1 MTAMRVPSETSPARG
16 RDGEWLTAREIA
28 AECLPDIPSTERGV
42 QLIAERNG
50 WDGTSLARKR
60 GGRGGAT
67 EYHVSLLPLLAQVAF
82 TQKRM
87 RVDMP
92 EPALPETP
100 ATPSLSAP
108 SLSARAQLARDA
120 RLAIVAAFDRFSRSV
135 QLNFATRVQIFV
147 DKYNAG
153 SLAVDE
159 WVREAVPSLSKRTL
173 MRFRAKKRAGGT
185 EALAHDP
192 AQSRKGTGILD
203 QANGGRVRA
212 FMLGLIAHQ
221 PHLSADAVRV
231 QCRAE
236 FGDIVHVV
244 LKGEKTYIELPPVRT
259 FQHVLKRLKEEHRVE
274 LIKLT
279 NPDQYRSTLALSGV
293 GTLRHVTE
301 PNQLW
306 QIDASPVDALCV
318 DGRHS
323 IYGCIDI
330 ATRRTVWLVSRTPR
344 ASAVALLLRKAVL
357 EWGVPD
363 MVVTDNGSDFVAL
376 ETKRLFASLGIDP
389 DTSNAYSP
397 EEKGH
402 VERVIRT
409 FQHQVGPLLPGYVGH
424 SVADRKAIE
433 NRKSFAKRLGETEAE
448 TFGVTLTGA
457 KLQAHVDGWARD
469 IYQHRPHGGL
479 NKETP
484 HQMALRSTAAI
495 RRVDERAL
503 DVLLMP
509 VVGQNG
515 QRTVTKF
522 GIRNDHR
529 FYLAPTLL
537 PGTVVFARQDPNDAG
552 RIYAFTE
559 DGATFLAEAICPE
572 LSGLHPE
579 TLVKAAKEI
588 HRELLDERTREM
600 KAEMKRIAKGA
611 PLIERA
617 LDVAQRDA
625 EKRAAE
631 AGNVIALPKREETH
645 STPQIAAA
653 IEAMSERRIETRAL
667 SAREEAEQLRIIAE
681 MDAAS
686 VTRIHE
692 DAEAVAAARVAAIE
706 TARTAHLPKGANIVA
721 LPETPKERYRRAVL
735 FEAQLQADTLC
746 AADAVWL
753 GGYRKSAEYSAHKG
767 MHEEFGDTW
776 LEP

>member
-1 MTAMRVPSETSPARG
+1 MTATGVPSETSPARG

-28 AECLPDIPSTERGV
+28 AECLPDMPSTESAVIRR
-42 QLIAERNG
+42 AEREG

-60 GGRGGAT
+60 VGRGGAT
-67 EYHVSLLPLLAQVAF
+67 EYHLSLLPLLAQVAF

-108 SLSARAQLARDA
+108 SLTARAQLARDA

-173 MRFRAKKRAGGT
+173 MRFRAKKRAGGG

-192 AQSRKGTGILD
+192 AKSRKGTGILD
-203 QANGGRVRA
+203 QANGGKVRA
-212 FMLGLIAHQ
+212 FMLGLIAYRD
-221 PHLSADAVRV
+221 HLSAEEVRT

-259 FQHVLKRLKEEHRVE
+259 FQHTLKRLKQEHRVE

-279 NPDQYRSTLALSGV
+279 NPDLYRSTLALSGV

-323 IYGCIDI
+323 VYGCIDI
-330 ATRRTVWLVSRTPR
+330 ATRRTVWLISRTPR
-344 ASAVALLLRKAVL
+344 ASAVALLLRKAIL
-357 EWGVPD
+357 AWGVPA
-363 MVVTDNGSDFVAL
+363 MVVTDNGSDFVARS
-376 ETKRLFASLGIDP
+376 TKQLFASLGIDP

-409 FQHQVGPLLPGYVGH
+409 FQHQVGPLLPGYIGH
-424 SVADRKAIE
+424 SVADRKTIE

-448 TFGVTLTGA
+448 TFGVTLAGTQ
-457 KLQAHVDGWARD
+457 LQAHVDEWSTVT
-469 IYQHRPHGGL
+469 YQHREHGGL
-479 NKETP
+479 KGETP
-484 HQMALRSTAAI
+484 FQAALRSTAPI

-503 DVLLMP
+503 DMLLMP
-509 VVGQNG
+509 VVGQDG
-515 QRTVTKF
+515 YRTVTKF
-522 GIRNDHR
+522 GIRHDHR
-529 FYLAPTLL
+529 FYLAPSIL
-537 PGTVVFARQDPNDAG
+537 PGTRVFVRQDPNDAG
-552 RIYAFTE
+552 RVYAYAE
-559 DGATFLAEAICPE
+559 DQASFLSEAICPE
-572 LSGLHPE
+572 LSGLNPE
-579 TLVKAAKEI
+579 ALVQTAKDI
-588 HRELLDERTREM
+588 HRELLDERTRDM
-600 KAEMKRIAKGA
+600 KAEMRRIAKG
-611 PLIERA
+611 PSLIERHLA
-617 LDVAQRDA
+617 VKRGDVP
-625 EKRAAE
+625 
-631 AGNVIALPKREETH
+631 NVISLPKREETH

-653 IEAMSERRIETRAL
+653 IEAFDANSRPSRGSTLSDQAAERHRAMLAEFEAPAGGGKVTPLRTMETAAYRFSRMIDIERRRDAGQPITPD
-667 SAREEAEQLRIIAE
+667 EAYE
-681 MDAAS
+681 
-686 VTRIHE
+686 
-692 DAEAVAAARVAAIE
+692 
-706 TARTAHLPKGANIVA
+706 
-721 LPETPKERYRRAVL
+721 
-735 FEAQLQADTLC
+735 
-746 AADAVWL
+746 L
-753 GGYRKSAEYSAHKG
+753 GTYQQSAEYKSRK
-767 MHEEFGDTW
+767 MLLDDFGDQAPALRT
-776 LEP
+776 